1 MAELLLF
8 DFTPSIASLLAVL
21 TGPIRNSTV
30 ASTTT
35 QSRNT
40 LMLMRSHNP
49 IHGVGRLA
57 WTRGASQKVNTPN
70 ARSTTM
76 LAIE

>member
-1 MAELLLF
+1 V
-8 DFTPSIASLLAVL
+8 DPV
-21 TGPIRNSTV
+21 RHSTV

-35 QSRNT
+35 HSRNT
-40 LMLMRSHNP
+40 LMLMRSHKPYPRRRQIRLQTGSLENVNP
-49 IHGVGRLA
+49 
-57 WTRGASQKVNTPN
+57 PN